1 MFSGCSKQAMY
12 IKVLPLLFTAATP
25 QPHPEEPAQTVFA
38 IITANPTEENAVRHF
53 LHLGGGSG
61 KVWEGARECTWKNDP
76 YLQSNKVTVTDR
88 GVLESCSY
96 EVFSLTRE
104 GGSKKVSGVH
114 IKCLKQAAHTDG
126 GAHSTATTLLQ
137 RAKEWKWQLTD
148 IFSVGCCG
156 CSTKDKSRKNLMGF
170 VLLANE
176 FEAYLNQGKMDERGV
191 HYSPEVYRADRKWIS
206 DLQSIRITQPI
217 TQSGPDG
224 GKFENIPIKEVPRIE
239 SGPVVVKSEERADE
253 LRGVS
258 YSTGIEMEA
267 IGFITALKLFEEQGN
282 QSIPKFVSVKGVSD
296 YGSNKSSEA
305 KTTFFGQETES
316 LPDDE
321 RQQVATLH
329 SIALVIRGVVERY
342 LVPRKV
348 VNPEQ
353 LL

>member
-1 MFSGCSKQAMY
+1 MFA
-12 IKVLPLLFTAATP
+12 V
-25 QPHPEEPAQTVFA
+25 
-38 IITANPTEENAVRHF
+38 ITANATEESAVRHF
-53 LHLGGGSG
+53 LQLGGGSG
-61 KVWEGARECTWKNDP
+61 KVWEGASECTWKNDP
-76 YLQSNKVTVTDR
+76 YLQRNNVIVTDR

-104 GGSKKVSGVH
+104 GVSKKVSGLH

-126 GAHSTATTLLQ
+126 GAQRTATALLQ
-137 RAKEWKWQLTD
+137 CAKKWNWQLTE

-156 CSTKDKSRKNLMGF
+156 YSTEDKSGENLMGF

-176 FEAYLNQGKMDERGV
+176 FEAYLNQGKMDEGGV
-191 HYSPEVYRADRKWIS
+191 QYSPEVYQVDRKWIS

-224 GKFENIPIKEVPRIE
+224 GKPENIPVKEVPRIE
-239 SGPVVVKSEERADE
+239 SGPMVVKSEKHADRI
-253 LRGVS
+253 RGVS
-258 YSTGIEMEA
+258 HSTGIEMEA
-267 IGFITALKLFEEQGN
+267 IGFITALTLFKEQEN

-296 YGSNKSSEA
+296 YCGNKSSKAE
-305 KTTFFGQETES
+305 TTFFGQKTAA

-321 RQQVATLH
+321 RQLVATLH

-342 LVPRKV
+342 LVPRPV